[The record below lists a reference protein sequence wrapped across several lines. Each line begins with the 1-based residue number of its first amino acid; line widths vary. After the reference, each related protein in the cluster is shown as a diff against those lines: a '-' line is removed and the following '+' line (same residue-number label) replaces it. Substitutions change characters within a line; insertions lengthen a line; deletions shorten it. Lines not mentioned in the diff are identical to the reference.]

1 MVFGYYCR
9 SDTLQQDIG
18 VGFTNTK
25 ISGLVVTNSCQKLF
39 ILHKLKDEMITLI
52 PSRNFPDGF
61 FQAGL
66 SVRTL
71 PLRPKMESFVF
82 PSTETLSG
90 VTRAPIA
97 TSPLPLQSM
106 ISITF
111 GLPSEVLLRPI
122 APGSTFGCVSNNE

>member
-1 MVFGYYCR
+1 M
-9 SDTLQQDIG
+9 S
-18 VGFTNTK
+18 
-25 ISGLVVTNSCQKLF
+25 NSCQKFL
-39 ILHKLKDEMITLI
+39 ILQKHKDEMITLM

-71 PLRPKMESFVF
+71 PLRPKRESFVV

-111 GLPSEVLLRPI
+111 GFPSEVLLRPI
-122 APGSTFGCVSNNE
+122 APGSTFGCVSNIEEVRLTAMNCNH

>member
-1 MVFGYYCR
+1 M
-9 SDTLQQDIG
+9 
-18 VGFTNTK
+18 K
-25 ISGLVVTNSCQKLF
+25 ITRFVMSNSCQTFLITRRF
-39 ILHKLKDEMITLI
+39 NDEMITLI

-61 FQAGL
+61 FQLGL

-71 PLRPKMESFVF
+71 PLRPKMESFVV
-82 PSTETLSG
+82 PSTQTLSG

-111 GLPSEVLLRPI
+111 GFPSEVLLRPI
-122 APGSTFGCVSNNE
+122 APGSTFGCVSNIKEVR